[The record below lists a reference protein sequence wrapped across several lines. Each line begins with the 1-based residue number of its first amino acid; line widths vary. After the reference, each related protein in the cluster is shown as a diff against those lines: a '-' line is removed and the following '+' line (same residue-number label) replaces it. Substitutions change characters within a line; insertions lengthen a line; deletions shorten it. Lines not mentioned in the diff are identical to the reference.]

1 MISLTRHDIWLNKFS
16 PTEWDNW
23 YEENPPGPND
33 FNNYDYSDIM
43 LKITVSSFISLT
55 LLFTSFCI
63 HKYEKRNIGSKQFAN
78 VCQTVQIA
86 FIILILTLGSY
97 VFYFHFTYQ
106 ENVCEYDYMCQVHN
120 NTLYPSKAYYI
131 MSSKCPENTQDL
143 VLYYDDYWA
152 EKPNTISESCSNSQ
166 FGCCKFN
173 NQCQYSLDHTPST
186 QGFYNSDLEL
196 YTIYIDHDSGYSSYA
211 MYKDDDEGSNCYEAG
226 NLEIINKVQEINN
239 ISKTNTILSIN
250 IIFYI
255 FITFYIL
262 IFACGKSEYQEAP
275 VSLSGSV

>member
-1 MISLTRHDIWLNKFS
+1 MYN
-16 PTEWDNW
+16 
-23 YEENPPGPND
+23 
-33 FNNYDYSDIM
+33 
-43 LKITVSSFISLT
+43 
-55 LLFTSFCI
+55 
-63 HKYEKRNIGSKQFAN
+63 
-78 VCQTVQIA
+78 
-86 FIILILTLGSY
+86 
-97 VFYFHFTYQ
+97 
-106 ENVCEYDYMCQVHN
+106 
-120 NTLYPSKAYYI
+120 
-131 MSSKCPENTQDL
+131 L

-152 EKPNTISESCSNSQ
+152 EKPNTITDLVQIVNLVAVNS
-166 FGCCKFN
+166 N

-186 QGFYNSDLEL
+186 QRFYNSDLEL
-196 YTIYIDHDSGYSSYA
+196 YTIYIDHDSGYASYA
-211 MYKDDDEGSNCYEAG
+211 MYKDDEEGSNCYEAG